1 MARLILLAYQLL
13 TGVSD
18 TSTGVMLLIA
28 PELVQRLVRQ
38 QAPPAAAVYLSF
50 VGALVLPVGLACLYG
65 AYLVLTGGS
74 TKKLAIVW
82 LLTAFTRASVAIFVV
97 NQILA
102 STLASGWLAVAAA
115 DGACVLVQA
124 IGLRRGWIAAAAAGA

>member
-18 TSTGVMLLIA
+18 TSTGALLLIA
-28 PELVQRLVRQ
+28 PELALRLVRQ
-38 QAPPAAAVYLSF
+38 QAPPAAAVFLSF
-50 VGALVLPVGLACLYG
+50 IGAFVLPVGLACLYG
-65 AYLVLTGGS
+65 AYLVATGGS

-124 IGLRRGWIAAAAAGA
+124 IGLRRGWIGAAAH

>member
-1 MARLILLAYQLL
+1 MTRFILLAYQLL
-13 TGVSD
+13 TGLSD
-18 TSTGVMLLIA
+18 TSIGALLLIA
-28 PELVQRLVRQ
+28 PELVLRLVRQ

-65 AYLVLTGGS
+65 AYLIFSGGS
-74 TKKLAIVW
+74 AKKLAIVW

-102 STLASGWLAVAAA
+102 STLATGWLAVAAA
-115 DGACVLVQA
+115 DGVCVLVQA
-124 IGLRRGWIAAAAAGA
+124 IGLRRGWIAAAATGA